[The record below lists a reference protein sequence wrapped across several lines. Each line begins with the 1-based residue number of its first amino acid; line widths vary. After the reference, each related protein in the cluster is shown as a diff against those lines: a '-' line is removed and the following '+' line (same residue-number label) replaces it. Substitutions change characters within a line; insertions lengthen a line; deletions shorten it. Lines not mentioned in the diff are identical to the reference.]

1 MSSAGKAGSDL
12 GVVWSEEPIVRTTP
26 LPSPKIS
33 KAVEASKMDDS
44 SKVSHEAADESGWKS
59 YYNPDSLSD
68 CQEIFT
74 KFPELFSDAPA
85 PMN

>member
-1 MSSAGKAGSDL
+1 VSSAAKAGSDL

-26 LPSPKIS
+26 QPSPKIS
-33 KAVEASKMDDS
+33 KAVEASKIDDS
-44 SKVSHEAADESGWKS
+44 SKISDEATDDSGWKS

-68 CQEIFT
+68 SQEIFT

-85 PMN
+85 PTK